1 MRLFNV
7 RAVILFAAL
16 AAFRCE
22 VIGQEQDW
30 LSYYPAVARLQGK
43 LIKIQ
48 KYGKPSYGENPD
60 KDEKVEVPILIL
72 QSPVRIRAS
81 SASSV
86 NNESLTNVSFV
97 QAIFPPEIGKNYT
110 QHFDQE
116 IVLAGNLLRGHKG
129 EHFTDVVMQV
139 KAINPTGKPLY

>member
-1 MRLFNV
+1 MR
-7 RAVILFAAL
+7 
-16 AAFRCE
+16 FRYLRLITLLLT
-22 VIGQEQDW
+22 VLIASSGAIAQQQDW

-43 LIKIQ
+43 LMRIEKF
-48 KYGKPSYGENPD
+48 GKPSYGENPD
-60 KDEKVEVPILIL
+60 KDERVEVPILIL

-81 SASSV
+81 SGSSI

-97 QAIFPPEIGKNYT
+97 QAIFPPEMAKSYA
-110 QHFDQE
+110 QHFDQD

>member
-1 MRLFNV
+1 MQFLHRRLIV
-7 RAVILFAAL
+7 LLLTILTT
-16 AAFRCE
+16 AFGA
-22 VIGQEQDW
+22 IAQQQDW

-43 LIKIQ
+43 LMRIEKF
-48 KYGKPSYGENPD
+48 GKPSYGENPD
-60 KDEKVEVPILIL
+60 KDERVEVPILIL
-72 QSPVRIRAS
+72 PSPVRIKAS
-81 SASSV
+81 SGSSI

-97 QAIFPPEIGKNYT
+97 QAIFPPEMAKSYA